1 MFKNNDFINNIFN
14 SNLKNFDE
22 LTLQAFAYQ
31 FDNNKLYNQY
41 CKHNKIEDKQSILN
55 ITQIPFL
62 PIQFFK
68 SKKIV
73 SGAANEEIIFTSSST
88 SGQGESKHFI
98 TDLSIY
104 QQSFFTAFESFY
116 GPIKDYCFLALLPSY
131 LERKGSS
138 LILMCDELI
147 KASEHPLSNFYLH
160 NHAEL
165 LEVLNELNNKKQK
178 TILLGATFGLLD
190 FAEKFQI
197 NFPELI
203 VIETGGMKGRK
214 KEMIRSEIHEIL
226 QNGFGV
232 NKIHSEYGMTELL
245 SQAYSY
251 GDGLFE
257 CPPWMKVKISD
268 NTDPFSF
275 VNENKSG
282 VINVIDLANINSCC
296 FIQTQDIGKIN
307 NTNQFEV
314 LGRLDYSEVRG
325 CSLLTV

>member
-1 MFKNNDFINNIFN
+1 
-14 SNLKNFDE
+14 
-22 LTLQAFAYQ
+22 
-31 FDNNKLYNQY
+31 
-41 CKHNKIEDKQSILN
+41 
-55 ITQIPFL
+55 
-62 PIQFFK
+62 
-68 SKKIV
+68 
-73 SGAANEEIIFTSSST
+73 
-88 SGQGESKHFI
+88 
-98 TDLSIY
+98 
-104 QQSFFTAFESFY
+104 
-116 GPIKDYCFLALLPSY
+116 
-131 LERKGSS
+131 
-138 LILMCDELI
+138 
-147 KASEHPLSNFYLH
+147 
-160 NHAEL
+160 
-165 LEVLNELNNKKQK
+165 
-178 TILLGATFGLLD
+178 
-190 FAEKFQI
+190 
-197 NFPELI
+197 
-203 VIETGGMKGRK
+203 MKGRK

-275 VNENKSG
+275 LNENKSG